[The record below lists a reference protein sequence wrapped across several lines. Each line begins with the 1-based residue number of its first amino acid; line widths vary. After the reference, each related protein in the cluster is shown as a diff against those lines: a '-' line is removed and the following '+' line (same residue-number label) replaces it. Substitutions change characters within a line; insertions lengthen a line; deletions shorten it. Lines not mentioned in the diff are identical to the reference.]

1 MTCQGMQLA
10 KQSDEKLEKKASTN
24 NTSITRCLSVETLML
39 EELLNHYYDLCVII
53 NRWASTV

>member
-1 MTCQGMQLA
+1 MQLA

-24 NTSITRCLSVETLML
+24 NTSITRCLSVETLRL

-53 NRWASTV
+53 DRWASTV